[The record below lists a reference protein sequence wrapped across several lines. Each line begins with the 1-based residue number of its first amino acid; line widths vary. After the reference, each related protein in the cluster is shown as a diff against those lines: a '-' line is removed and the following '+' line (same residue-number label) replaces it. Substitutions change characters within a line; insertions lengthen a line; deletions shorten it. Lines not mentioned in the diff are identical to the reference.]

1 MQISR
6 IDFAA
11 QWLHAV
17 WTAPIQ
23 VCICLILLIVQL
35 GPSALAGFS
44 LFVILIP
51 IQQRIMALQFKVRQK
66 SMVHTDA
73 RAGILQEL
81 LGAMRIIKYFVY
93 ERPFLNRVETIRHR
107 ELIGIWHILIIKAA
121 NQAIAFSVP
130 ALAAVLAFVV
140 YAASGHEQNPAVIF
154 TSLSFFQLLR
164 QPLMFFPRA

>member
-1 MQISR
+1 
-6 IDFAA
+6 
-11 QWLHAV
+11 
-17 WTAPIQ
+17 
-23 VCICLILLIVQL
+23 
-35 GPSALAGFS
+35 
-44 LFVILIP
+44 
-51 IQQRIMALQFKVRQK
+51 MALQFKVRQK
-66 SMVHTDA
+66 SMKHTDA

-93 ERPFLNRVETIRHR
+93 ERPFLNRVETIRHK
-107 ELIGIWHILIIKAA
+107 ELAGVWQILIIKAA